1 MKYTTFYIYDFC
13 EYDSK
18 LTLTN
23 VPPLMRPFD
32 NDFQDEDYKEIS
44 IFCDDYYDE
53 DAEEYDDDAVRS
65 AAEKA
70 VKDLYGD
77 AYTLE
82 W

>member
-13 EYDSK
+13 DYDSK

-53 DAEEYDDDAVRS
+53 D
-65 AAEKA
+65 
-70 VKDLYGD
+70 
-77 AYTLE
+77 
-82 W
+82 